1 MFIGWRP
8 QLKVDNQLNMLT
20 HTFDKK
26 LNIEQLFAQMIAK
39 MELIIDLHKVVLG
52 NNEQAHIQ

>member
-1 MFIGWRP
+1 
-8 QLKVDNQLNMLT
+8 MLT